1 MRIFAVGDRVAQTQ
15 YGAGTVTDANERYT
29 VIDFDQHGIHR
40 FVTSV
45 VRLESTTEPA
55 PPRAAKKRASRKKVA
70 DAAS

>member
-1 MRIFAVGDRVAQTQ
+1 MRIYTIGDRVAQTQ

-55 PPRAAKKRASRKKVA
+55 PPRAAKKRASRKKGA

>member
-29 VIDFDQHGIHR
+29 VIDFDNHGIHR

-55 PPRAAKKRASRKKVA
+55 PPRAPKKRASRKKA
-70 DAAS
+70 DAASS